1 MFRDTILAGA
11 NQMNIAMSDRQAE
24 MFETYHEML
33 VSANQQFNLTRV
45 PDAIREAIDRNY
57 LDCLSPLSYG
67 FSPENAID
75 VGSGAG
81 FPGIPLAIMCPDTH
95 FTLLDALDKRV
106 KFLQSVVDNLHLNV
120 TCLHARC
127 EDAAQNP
134 AYRERFEV
142 AVARAVA
149 PMNVLSEYLMPFVRV
164 GGKMIA
170 LKGPNL
176 ESELKDAKNALL
188 LLGGGNVIAQE
199 APVPGR
205 DWAHKIAVV
214 QKIKATPAR
223 YPRKAGTPER
233 KPL

>member
-1 MFRDTILAGA
+1 MFRDMILAGA
-11 NQMNIAMSDRQAE
+11 LQMNIAMSENQAE
-24 MFETYHEML
+24 MFALYHKML
-33 VSANQQFNLTRV
+33 ISANAQFNLTRV
-45 PDAIREAIDRNY
+45 PDDMREAIDRNY
-57 LDCLSPLSYG
+57 LDCLSPLSHG
-67 FSPENAID
+67 FAPQNAID

-106 KFLQSVVDNLHLNV
+106 KFLQSVVDALHLNA

-127 EDAAQNP
+127 EDAAHLP
-134 AYRERFEV
+134 AYRERFDA

-149 PMNVLSEYLMPFVRV
+149 PMNVLCEYMMPFVRV

-170 LKGPNL
+170 LKGPAL
-176 ESELKDAKNALL
+176 DAELKEAKAALS
-188 LLGGGNVIAQE
+188 LLGGGDALALD

-205 DWAHKIAVV
+205 DWMHKIAIV
-214 QKIKATPAR
+214 QKTKPTPGK
-223 YPRKAGTPER
+223 YPRKAGIPER